1 MPYDLFRIYILDG
14 RIGVE
19 VSPWVWALATL
30 LVLIFVLLRLRR
42 SKQPYQIVQL
52 NIQLGSIGSVE
63 LKPNWEDVQVA
74 HKIWTELVTR
84 KAAIPIDPDCDVI
97 IEVYDSWYALF
108 QRIRQLVSEIPSRC
122 IRREKSTQTLV
133 TIAVDTLNLGLR
145 PHLTRWQARYRN
157 WWAQTESELSAKTPQ
172 EHQKDFP
179 EYALLIA
186 DMLTVNGQLVQYAG
200 ELQKLVRGS

>member
-1 MPYDLFRIYILDG
+1 MAG
-14 RIGVE
+14 
-19 VSPWVWALATL
+19 L
-30 LVLIFVLLRLRR
+30 LGLIFVLLRLRR
-42 SKQPYQIVQL
+42 SRQPYQIVQL

>member
-1 MPYDLFRIYILDG
+1 M
-14 RIGVE
+14 E
-19 VSPWVWALATL
+19 
-30 LVLIFVLLRLRR
+30 
-42 SKQPYQIVQL
+42 
-52 NIQLGSIGSVE
+52 
-63 LKPNWEDVQVA
+63 
-74 HKIWTELVTR
+74 
-84 KAAIPIDPDCDVI
+84 PDCAVI
-97 IEVYDSWYALF
+97 IEVYDSWYALS

-179 EYALLIA
+179 EYAPLLT
-186 DMLTVNGQLVQYAG
+186 DMLTVTDQLLQSSAR
-200 ELQKLVRGS
+200 LQKLLR